1 MSSNIQTIASFRNAK
16 KTDVY
21 SNSGEQTCKG
31 REEGLSISLMNMRQL
46 PRSSSKKKRKRPSM
60 ISHLKSTELSLRNI
74 SKEELMRVPNMIQ
87 KSMIPSQ
94 KLLLAR
100 KRKATEERLSKTKP
114 VQTSTTRKEKKKAS
128 LNAVRINLKDQNQST
143 NRQWMQEVRLKL
155 INLSSM
161 MSLCLAS

>member
-1 MSSNIQTIASFRNAK
+1 MIL
-16 KTDVY
+16 
-21 SNSGEQTCKG
+21 
-31 REEGLSISLMNMRQL
+31 LS
-46 PRSSSKKKRKRPSM
+46 
-60 ISHLKSTELSLRNI
+60 KSTKLSLRSI
-74 SKEELMRVPNMIQ
+74 SKGELKLVLYMIL
-87 KSMIPSQ
+87 KVKTPSQ
-94 KLLLAR
+94 KLQLAK
-100 KRKATEERLSKTKP
+100 KRKVTEERLSKTRP

>member
-1 MSSNIQTIASFRNAK
+1 
-16 KTDVY
+16 
-21 SNSGEQTCKG
+21 
-31 REEGLSISLMNMRQL
+31 
-46 PRSSSKKKRKRPSM
+46 M
-60 ISHLKSTELSLRNI
+60 ISHLKSTELSSRNI

-94 KLLLAR
+94 KLQLAK